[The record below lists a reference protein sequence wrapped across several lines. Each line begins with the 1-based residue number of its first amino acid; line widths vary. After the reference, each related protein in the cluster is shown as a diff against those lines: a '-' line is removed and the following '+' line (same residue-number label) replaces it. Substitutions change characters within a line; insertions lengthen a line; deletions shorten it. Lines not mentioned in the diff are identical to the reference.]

1 VNVLGINICLNGR
14 VGVVGSLRL
23 AAEVDL
29 NVFGQR
35 ATARPYGYLGG
46 FAEAWIG
53 VNAWI
58 ARAEAGV
65 RSNLTFLNGEL
76 RGEATGNLSLRGNNG
91 QLCAD
96 YTFNT
101 RLVAN
106 NLTVLSGNI
115 QAYARGCI
123 WFFGW
128 RCVEGRITL
137 FSWSGISWSNRELG
151 NWSHTVTI
159 GCL

>member
-14 VGVVGSLRL
+14 VGVAGSLRL
-23 AAEVDL
+23 AAGVDL

-35 ATARPYGYLGG
+35 ANARPYGYLGG

-53 VNAWI
+53 VNAGI

-65 RSNLTFLNGEL
+65 RGNLTFLNGEL
-76 RGEATGNLSLRGNNG
+76 RGEATGNLSLRGSNG
-91 QLCAD
+91 RLCAD
-96 YTFNT
+96 YAFNA

-106 NLTVLSGNI
+106 ITALSGNI
-115 QAYARGCI
+115 QAFARGCI

-128 RCVEGRITL
+128 RCAEGSITL
-137 FSWSGISWSNRELG
+137 FSWNGISWQNRELG
-151 NWSHTVTI
+151 NWSRTVTI
-159 GCL
+159 GCF